1 MLSKGEL
8 NVQPVTIDF
17 QPIGRLVD
25 VRGGTDLPTTAWVK
39 GERVI

>member
-17 QPIGRLVD
+17 QPIGRRVNE
-25 VRGGTDLPTTAWVK
+25 RGGTDLPTTVWVK
-39 GERVI
+39 GD